1 MLVDRGRVELRLTS
15 PRKQWYA
22 GERIDLVLKV
32 STRGTGI
39 SLPDDFGKGLVL
51 RASDIMGKRL
61 KADFDRGQSE
71 ALWRREVAPL
81 KAGSP
86 VALSLLDVRFYAL
99 DTGQSVSNPGDYYV
113 AAQYGAGESNEITVY
128 VSPRNLRVSLECEKS
143 RWREGEPI
151 PLKVYFSNIME
162 HDIHLLNKWDPTE
175 QYFEVK
181 VYDESGIE
189 VLSRATM
196 HARISWK
203 YSPELVCKLS
213 PGERAL
219 VKEIVFAGIRAAD
232 GSTQPLKPGKYS
244 LSVIYENRFSFK
256 EPSLEVGKWI
266 SEPITVSIG

>member
-1 MLVDRGRVELRLTS
+1 MLVDRGRFELRLTS
-15 PRKQWYA
+15 PQKQWYS

-32 STRGTGI
+32 STAEKGV
-39 SLPDDFGKGLVL
+39 SLPDDFWRDLVL
-51 RASDIMGKRL
+51 RATDIMGNRL
-61 KADFDRGQSE
+61 NADFDRGQSE
-71 ALWRREVAPL
+71 AIWRKGGAPL
-81 KAGSP
+81 ENKALTT
-86 VALSLLDVRFYAL
+86 LSLLDVRFSAP
-99 DTGQSVSNPGDYYV
+99 DTGQPVLKPGDYYV

-128 VSPRNLRVSLECEKS
+128 ISPRTLRVSLESDKS
-143 RWREGEPI
+143 SWRGGEPT
-151 PLKVYFSNIME
+151 PLKVYLSNITE

-203 YSPELVCKLS
+203 YSPELVRKLS

-219 VKEIVFAGIRAAD
+219 VKEFVFAGIQTAD

>member
-1 MLVDRGRVELRLTS
+1 MVNERRLKLVLVSL
-15 PRKQWYA
+15 RKQWYS

-32 STRGTGI
+32 STTGEGF
-39 SLPDDFGKGLVL
+39 SLPGDFWKGLVL
-51 RASDIMGKRL
+51 RATDIMGDRL

-71 ALWRREVAPL
+71 ALWRREVASSGNKSL
-81 KAGSP
+81 RT
-86 VALSLLDVRFYAL
+86 LSVLDVRFAML
-99 DTGQSVSNPGDYYV
+99 DTSQPVSKPGDYYV
-113 AAQYGAGESNEITVY
+113 VAQYGAGESNEITVY
-128 VSPRNLRVSLECEKS
+128 VSPRTLRVSLESDKS
-143 RWREGEPI
+143 SWREGEPI
-151 PLKVYFSNIME
+151 PLQVYLTNITE
-162 HDIHLLNKWDPTE
+162 REIHLLNKWDPTE

-181 VYDESGIE
+181 VYDESGVE

-196 HARISWK
+196 HAKISWK

-213 PGERAL
+213 PGERAP
-219 VKEIVFAGIRAAD
+219 VKELVFAGIQTAN